1 MSIKLVARLP
11 EVHSC
16 IVYSYVEFFTSGEAR
31 GGSIKVVNVREA
43 RGGSIKVL
51 SVREA
56 RGGSLKV

>member
-1 MSIKLVARLP
+1 M
-11 EVHSC
+11 HSC